1 NAGPSVATGAT
12 ITDIVPSQLTGVSW
26 SCVAAGASSCG
37 TASGT
42 GDVNLQATVAA
53 GPANGVAVTVTGT
66 APAGGSIDAN
76 TASVAAPP
84 GTDDPDPGD
93 NADTEPPVPVAPIV
107 SIDSASGAEGT
118 DVVFTVSL
126 SGASATDVTVTL
138 DTADG
143 TATSPADYTAQS
155 GLLVTVPAGSTS
167 VPVAVPTVGDALYEG
182 DETFTATLTN
192 PVGASLGTA
201 TGTGTIVDDETPLT
215 VSIDSAS
222 GAEGTDVVFT
232 VSLSGAS
239 ATDVTVTLDTADG
252 TATSPADYTAQSG
265 LLVTVPAGSTSVPVA
280 VPTVGEAR
288 KGARV
293 KSTQAQ
299 TTYAGASLGTA
310 TGTGTIVDDET
321 PLTVSIE
328 TASGAEGRDD
338 ALSLHDALP
347 ISTDVTVTLDTADGT
362 ATSPADYTAQ
372 SGLLVTVP
380 AGSTSVPVAVP
391 TVG

>member
-1 NAGPSVATGAT
+1 
-12 ITDIVPSQLTGVSW
+12 
-26 SCVAAGASSCG
+26 
-37 TASGT
+37 
-42 GDVNLQATVAA
+42 
-53 GPANGVAVTVTGT
+53 
-66 APAGGSIDAN
+66 
-76 TASVAAPP
+76 
-84 GTDDPDPGD
+84 
-93 NADTEPPVPVAPIV
+93 
-107 SIDSASGAEGT
+107 
-118 DVVFTVSL
+118 L

-155 GLLVTVPAGSTS
+155 GLLVTVPAGRARGR
-167 VPVAVPTVGDALYEG
+167 VAEPTGGDAPYEG
-182 DETFTATLTN
+182 EETFTATLTN

-265 LLVTVPAGSTSVPVA
+265 LLVTVPARSRTDAWTVSTEDDAWYEGVETITATLTNPV
-280 VPTVGEAR
+280 
-288 KGARV
+288 
-293 KSTQAQ
+293 
-299 TTYAGASLGTA
+299 GASLGTA
-310 TGTGTIVDDET
+310 TGTGPIVDDET
-321 PLTVSIE
+321 PLTKIVGPARG
-328 TASGAEGRDD
+328 TATGTGSFVDDESPWTVLIDISSGAAATEV
-338 ALSLHDALP
+338 LSLVLHDALP
-347 ISTDVTVTLDTADGT
+347 MTDVTVTLDTADGT

-391 TVG
+391 TVGDALYEGDETFTATLKIGGAED

>member
-1 NAGPSVATGAT
+1 MGA
-12 ITDIVPSQLTGVSW
+12 VCG
-26 SCVAAGASSCG
+26 SS
-37 TASGT
+37 TS
-42 GDVNLQATVAA
+42 
-53 GPANGVAVTVTGT
+53 
-66 APAGGSIDAN
+66 
-76 TASVAAPP
+76 
-84 GTDDPDPGD
+84 
-93 NADTEPPVPVAPIV
+93 VPVAVPTVGDALYEGDETFTATLTNPVGASLGTATGTEIGRASGRERV
-107 SIDSASGAEGT
+107 EPGGSASGEEGT

-143 TATSPADYTAQS
+143 TATSLVDYAAQWRWLVHVT
-155 GLLVTVPAGSTS
+155 GVQTCVLLV
-167 VPVAVPTVGDALYEG
+167 VPTVGDALYEG

-280 VPTVGEAR
+280 VPTVGDALYE
-288 KGARV
+288 G
-293 KSTQAQ
+293 
-299 TTYAGASLGTA
+299 
-310 TGTGTIVDDET
+310 DET
-321 PLTVSIE
+321 F
-328 TASGAEGRDD
+328 
-338 ALSLHDALP
+338 
-347 ISTDVTVTLDTADGT
+347 
-362 ATSPADYTAQ
+362 
-372 SGLLVTVP
+372 
-380 AGSTSVPVAVP
+380 
-391 TVG
+391 

>member
-1 NAGPSVATGAT
+1 
-12 ITDIVPSQLTGVSW
+12 
-26 SCVAAGASSCG
+26 
-37 TASGT
+37 
-42 GDVNLQATVAA
+42 
-53 GPANGVAVTVTGT
+53 
-66 APAGGSIDAN
+66 
-76 TASVAAPP
+76 
-84 GTDDPDPGD
+84 
-93 NADTEPPVPVAPIV
+93 
-107 SIDSASGAEGT
+107 
-118 DVVFTVSL
+118 L

-265 LLVTVPAGSTSVPVA
+265 LLVTVPSGSTSVPVGA
-280 VPTVGEAR
+280 AAQRAALQAREETVSPPLPDTEGGR
-288 KGARV
+288 
-293 KSTQAQ
+293 
-299 TTYAGASLGTA
+299 LGTGS
-310 TGTGTIVDDET
+310 GTGTIVRDET
-321 PLTVSIE
+321 PVTVSY
-328 TASGAEGRDD
+328 ARA
-338 ALSLHDALP
+338 LHDAVPVVVFTVSL
-347 ISTDVTVTLDTADGT
+347 SGASATDVTVTLDTADGT

-380 AGSTSVPVAVP
+380 AGSTSVPV
-391 TVG
+391 

>member
-1 NAGPSVATGAT
+1 
-12 ITDIVPSQLTGVSW
+12 
-26 SCVAAGASSCG
+26 
-37 TASGT
+37 
-42 GDVNLQATVAA
+42 
-53 GPANGVAVTVTGT
+53 
-66 APAGGSIDAN
+66 
-76 TASVAAPP
+76 
-84 GTDDPDPGD
+84 
-93 NADTEPPVPVAPIV
+93 
-107 SIDSASGAEGT
+107 
-118 DVVFTVSL
+118 L

-252 TATSPADYTAQSG
+252 TATSPADYTAQEGKIAPLHARS
-265 LLVTVPAGSTSVPVA
+265 ASVSYA
-280 VPTVGEAR
+280 VPTVGDALYEGDETFTATLTNP
-288 KGARV
+288 V
-293 KSTQAQ
+293 
-299 TTYAGASLGTA
+299 GASLGTA
-310 TGTGTIVDDET
+310 SWTGTLVDDEYT
-321 PLTVSIE
+321 
-328 TASGAEGRDD
+328 
-338 ALSLHDALP
+338 LSLPDALP
-347 ISTDVTVTLDTADGT
+347 I
-362 ATSPADYTAQ
+362 
-372 SGLLVTVP
+372 
-380 AGSTSVPVAVP
+380 
-391 TVG
+391 